1 MAVTARRRRTGF
13 KSPTTPHPPSDR
25 PPSIPQ
31 RTIRQPAALAGIGI
45 HSGHPA
51 TIVCRPAPTRTGIVF
66 VRTDVPGSA
75 ELHATVE
82 EVSDTRRGV
91 TLGTDP
97 PIRTVEHL
105 LAAAAILAISNLRV
119 EVHGE
124 EMPILDGSVAPYVE
138 ALAAAG
144 VVEQDAARLVHAVA
158 HPVWLA
164 TENAWMLA
172 VPALTF
178 RATYIVPLEHP
189 TLGTQIADFD
199 SRRQRFA
206 TQFAPARTWGFAHE
220 LDALRQAGLARG
232 ATVDNALGIGPEGFL
247 SRPRFPDEPAR
258 HKLVDLVGDLA
269 LLGAPLQAHVIACRG
284 GHTLHV
290 DFVRRLEGSAPLR

>member
-1 MAVTARRRRTGF
+1 MTPRRQRRGSW
-13 KSPTTPHPPSDR
+13 SPTVSHPPSDG

-45 HSGHPA
+45 HSGRTA
-51 TIVCRPAPTRTGIVF
+51 TILCRPAPTQAGIVF
-66 VRTDVPGSA
+66 VRADVPGSPEIRA
-75 ELHATVE
+75 SVE
-82 EVSDTRRGV
+82 DVSDTRRGV
-91 TLGTDP
+91 TLGKDH

-105 LAAAAILAISNLRV
+105 LAAAAMLEISNLRV
-119 EVHGE
+119 EVRGE

-144 VVEQDAARLVHAVA
+144 VVEQDATQSVHAVP

-172 VPALTF
+172 IPSQMF
-178 RATYIVPLEHP
+178 RATYIVPLDHP
-189 TLGTQIADFD
+189 TLGTQVADFD
-199 SRRQRFA
+199 PRRQRFA
-206 TQFAPARTWGFAHE
+206 TQFAPARTWGFTHE

-258 HKLVDLVGDLA
+258 HKLVDLIGDLA

-290 DFVRRLEGSAPLR
+290 EFVRRLAGSATPR